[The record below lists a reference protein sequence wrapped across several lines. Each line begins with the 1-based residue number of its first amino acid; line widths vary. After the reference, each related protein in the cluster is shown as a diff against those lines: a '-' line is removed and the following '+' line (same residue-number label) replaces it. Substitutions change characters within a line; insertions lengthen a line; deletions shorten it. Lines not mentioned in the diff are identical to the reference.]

1 MIAIKERIAPTF
13 LFAIRLPRSFSL
25 LEFLSRNFLDCYLGR
40 MKTIK
45 VSWYFIIEIFVA
57 KLLFEISVKILAY

>member
-1 MIAIKERIAPTF
+1 MIAVKERIAPIF

-25 LEFLSRNFLDCYLGR
+25 LEFLSVNLLDCYLGR
-40 MKTIK
+40 KKTIK
-45 VSWYFIIEIFVA
+45 ELWYFIIEIFVA

>member
-1 MIAIKERIAPTF
+1 MIAIKERIAPIF

-25 LEFLSRNFLDCYLGR
+25 LEFLSVNLLDCYLGR
-40 MKTIK
+40 KKTIK
-45 VSWYFIIEIFVA
+45 ELWYFIIEIFVA